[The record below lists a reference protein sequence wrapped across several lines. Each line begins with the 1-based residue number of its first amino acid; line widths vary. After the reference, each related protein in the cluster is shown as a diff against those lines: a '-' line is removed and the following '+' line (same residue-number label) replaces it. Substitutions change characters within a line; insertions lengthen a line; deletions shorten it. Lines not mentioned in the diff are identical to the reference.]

1 MPLDK
6 VQNQMKWDRRRQP
19 RRTPKSF
26 TFLQLERDEGG
37 RVVDLSEE
45 GLRFESFSPIRT
57 ANPVPLWFSFNLRD
71 RIEATGQVVWTD
83 IRKEVGGLV
92 FINLNP
98 VARQLIRAHLA
109 EISAEE
115 TVPQAARATGTNGDA
130 VRAGSSVS
138 VRSAGLA
145 VVPRLDEDEVRFP
158 ERSAFEFA
166 ESPASEPILTEVP
179 DSPDQGPLVP
189 LERFVAATRSQF
201 LRGLL
206 LGILAA
212 TLTLIPIF
220 KYALRSQ
227 PGATGREAPA
237 ASSPV
242 SARVEGDA
250 AAAKLPSAP
259 PSAVDNPAASSKSPS
274 AKPGNDY
281 PGNPLASPVRHVS
294 ETPRA
299 LANPGVSQ
307 LARAASGENAHAKAN
322 SANPDQLWQ
331 AVQSGNAKAAVVLAD
346 LYLRGDGVAA
356 NCAQA
361 RILLQFAAQK
371 SNPEGI
377 KKSRELEKSG
387 CPTP

>member
-1 MPLDK
+1 MSLDK
-6 VQNQMKWDRRRQP
+6 VQNQMKWDRRRHP
-19 RRTPKSF
+19 RKTPQSF

-98 VARQLIRAHLA
+98 VARQLIREHLA

-115 TVPQAARATGTNGDA
+115 TVTQAARATGTNGEA
-130 VRAGSSVS
+130 LHAASSVFA
-138 VRSAGLA
+138 RSAGLA
-145 VVPRLDEDEVRFP
+145 VVPRLGEVRFP

-166 ESPASEPILTEVP
+166 ESPASELVLTEVP

-212 TLTLIPIF
+212 TLILIPIF

-227 PGATGREAPA
+227 SGATGTEAPA
-237 ASSPV
+237 ASSPA

-259 PSAVDNPAASSKSPS
+259 PSAVDNPAASSKSAPV
-274 AKPGNDY
+274 KPGNDY
-281 PGNPLASPVRHVS
+281 PGNPLASPPRRNVS
-294 ETPRA
+294 DSPRTQA
-299 LANPGVSQ
+299 TATASP
-307 LARAASGENAHAKAN
+307 LARTASTDLGHAKG
-322 SANPDQLWQ
+322 SSSNPDQLWQ
-331 AVQSGNAKAAVVLAD
+331 AVQSGNARAAVALAD